1 MFRRHSVN
9 YAILSLVMDL
19 VMALAALLLAWL
31 IRPNWPWA
39 IALPREGLMPPFFW
53 WLVPVSWLLVGLAL
67 GIYDPSRTATY
78 RQQFANVTRASL
90 FCGLILAG
98 LVYLTYRQTSR
109 WLLVIIVA
117 LLWGLMVG
125 WRFIAMATQ
134 KRYRKNGEIARVVIV
149 GAGVL
154 GREVAGRLQEHA
166 WRGLELVGYLD
177 DDPSKASDEVRIL
190 GSLDAITAVVKEHQI
205 NEVVVTLPLRAWERL
220 SQAVASLH
228 TLPVHVR
235 IVPDYFSLAL
245 HKADFEEFAGVPMID
260 VRAPALS
267 DYQRLIK
274 RCFDLA
280 VGGVAFL
287 LSLPFL
293 GVIAL
298 AIKLDSPGPV
308 LFRQQ
313 RVGENGHL
321 FGMLKFRSMHAGAEQ
336 QLEPMADA
344 TTEDPAVYKRADD
357 PRVTRIGRFL
367 RRTSLDET
375 PQLIN
380 VLKGEMSLVGPRP
393 ELPWLVEKYEL
404 WQRKRFTVPQ
414 GMTGWWQIN
423 GRSDRPMYHNTQD
436 DLYYVQN
443 YSLLLDLRILLLT
456 IPKVLRGEGAY

>member
-1 MFRRHSVN
+1 MFRQHSVN
-9 YAILSLVMDL
+9 YAILSLAMDL
-19 VMALAALLLAWL
+19 IMALAALLLAL
-31 IRPNWPWA
+31 VIRPNWPWA
-39 IALPREGLMPPFFW
+39 IPLPREGLIPPFFW
-53 WLVPVSWLLVGLAL
+53 WLVPATWLLVGLAL
-67 GIYDPSRTATY
+67 GIYDPSRTTTY
-78 RQQFANVTRASL
+78 RQQFAHVTRASL
-90 FCGLILAG
+90 LCGLVLAG

-117 LLWGLMVG
+117 SLWALMVG
-125 WRFIAMATQ
+125 WRLVAMTIQ
-134 KRYRKNGEIARVVIV
+134 RRNHHNGEVARVIIV

-154 GREVAGRLQEHA
+154 GREVANRLQGHA

-190 GSLDAITAVVKEHQI
+190 GSLDEITEIVKAHQI
-205 NEVVVTLPLRAWERL
+205 DEVVVTLPLRAWERL
-220 SQAVASLH
+220 SQAVVSLH

-245 HKADFEEFAGVPMID
+245 HKADFEEFAGIPMID

-280 VGGVAFL
+280 VASIGFVVT
-287 LSLPFL
+287 LPL
-293 GVIAL
+293 YGAIAL

-313 RVGENGHL
+313 RVGENGRL
-321 FGMLKFRSMHAGAEQ
+321 FDMLKFRSMRVGAEE
-336 QLEPMADA
+336 QLSPARNE
-344 TTEDPAVYKRADD
+344 TLEDLTVYKRPDD
-357 PRVTRIGRFL
+357 PRVTRVGRIL
-367 RRTSLDET
+367 RRTSLDEL